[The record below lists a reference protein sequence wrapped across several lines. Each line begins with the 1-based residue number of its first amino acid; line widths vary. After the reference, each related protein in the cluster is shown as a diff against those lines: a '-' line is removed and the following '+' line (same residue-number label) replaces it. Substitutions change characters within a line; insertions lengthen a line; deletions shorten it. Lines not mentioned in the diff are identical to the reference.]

1 MIKSLKL
8 ESTLFGLKVLSWK
21 KISPLIVMNLLMT
34 KTKQKLK
41 KTPRDN
47 NNILP
52 QINKLRK
59 RNTKLKNLKFKI

>member
-1 MIKSLKL
+1 
-8 ESTLFGLKVLSWK
+8 
-21 KISPLIVMNLLMT
+21 MT

-52 QINKLRK
+52 QINKLLK
-59 RNTKLKNLKFKI
+59 RNTKLKNLKFKIKKKKKFKAKTLPNLVLNSDFVWATSNSEY